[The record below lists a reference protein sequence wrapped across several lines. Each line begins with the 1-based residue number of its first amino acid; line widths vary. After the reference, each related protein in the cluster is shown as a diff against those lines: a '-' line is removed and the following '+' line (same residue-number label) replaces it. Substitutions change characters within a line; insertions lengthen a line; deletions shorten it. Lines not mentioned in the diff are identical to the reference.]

1 MIENL
6 DGLNKDNEKKKVN
19 DPRILRARGGDL
31 NDPDTSRRPTD
42 PVGLSRSI
50 VHVLRDYEYVNILSV
65 GPVALSSVMKAF
77 RLASDEAERTTKG
90 QVLVC
95 RQSEYNAEIG
105 GKKAKGVCTR
115 IFAINIKFALWVYFL
130 G

>member
-1 MIENL
+1 ME
-6 DGLNKDNEKKKVN
+6 DNESKSNFN
-19 DPRILRARGGDL
+19 DERTLRARGGDV
-31 NDPDTSRRPTD
+31 NDPDPNRRPTD

-115 IFAINIKFALWVYFL
+115 IFAINIKFAL
-130 G
+130 

>member
-6 DGLNKDNEKKKVN
+6 DGLNNDSEKKKVN
-19 DPRILRARGGDL
+19 DPRILRARGGDF

-42 PVGLSRSI
+42 PLGLSRSI

-65 GPVALSSVMKAF
+65 GPVALTSVMRAF
-77 RLASDEAERTTKG
+77 RLASDTAERTTKG

-95 RQSEYNAEIG
+95 RQSEYNAEIA

-115 IFAINIKFALWVYFL
+115 IFAVNIKEAR
-130 G
+130 

>member
-1 MIENL
+1 MIEKIDDLNRE
-6 DGLNKDNEKKKVN
+6 DGKKKVV
-19 DPRILRARGGDL
+19 DPRILRARGGDI
-31 NDPDTSRRPTD
+31 NNPDISKRPTD

-50 VHVLRDYEYVNILSV
+50 IHVLEDYEYVNILSV
-65 GPVALSSVMKAF
+65 GPVALSQVMKAY

-115 IFAINIKFALWVYFL
+115 IFAINIKFAL
-130 G
+130 

>member
-6 DGLNKDNEKKKVN
+6 DDLNREESKKKVN
-19 DPRILRARGGDL
+19 DPRILRARGGDI
-31 NDPDTSRRPTD
+31 NDPDISRRPTD

-65 GPVALSSVMKAF
+65 GPVALSQVMKAF
-77 RLASDEAERTTKG
+77 RLASEEAERTTKG

-105 GKKAKGVCTR
+105 GKKTQKK
-115 IFAINIKFALWVYFL
+115 IYNLLAINIKFAL
-130 G
+130 